1 MSNLRRTG
9 YGASVTQTAACLL
22 LPTARDGQ
30 MAMMIMPESS
40 DGWTERAAAAAALY
54 SQRHAAVGR
63 LASAKIAAL
72 ATARRDW
79 QQAAGKAASKRV

>member
-1 MSNLRRTG
+1 MD
-9 YGASVTQTAACLL
+9 V
-22 LPTARDGQ
+22 Q

-40 DGWTERAAAAAALY
+40 DGWTERAAAALY

>member
-1 MSNLRRTG
+1 
-9 YGASVTQTAACLL
+9 
-22 LPTARDGQ
+22 
-30 MAMMIMPESS
+30 MIMPKSS
-40 DGWTERAAAAAALY
+40 DGWTERAAAALY